1 MRLAVFEG
9 VFALSEGGFRAI
21 LTDKNYTPMPHHQ
34 SLEDIPRCAIVAG
47 PISVRS
53 SADVARGVPMSPGC
67 EPCEGMNNVF
77 YQVYGDNQTRLI
89 FTTSAQECVSS
100 PMPGKEHPHERTAAS
115 M

>member
-9 VFALSEGGFRAI
+9 VFALSGGGLRAI

-77 YQVYGDNQTRLI
+77 YQVYDDNQTRLI
-89 FTTSAQECVSS
+89 FTTSAQECASLPRRGS
-100 PMPGKEHPHERTAAS
+100 KEQAHGQHS
-115 M
+115 V